1 VSDINEQHRTSIF
14 PYSAKKRR
22 VLISGDS
29 FAEGQT
35 DTRHRFDYQINKL
48 SNKYHAT
55 SIGCGGYG
63 PSQQILFAKRFITYL
78 RKDDVFI
85 LLTCGNDFGDIS
97 RKTIFG
103 RSKPHLT
110 NSGNRIEIKP
120 PDDSFL
126 YYFRDK
132 SFLLGYSLQFLDA
145 YNMKW
150 NFSDQEVRDSHNIYC
165 SFVESYFNNLKSKNI
180 IPVIFL
186 HSLKNTR
193 FCNELEL
200 KLHSKNINFVNL
212 SDLLSN
218 KVYLSED
225 NFHWNERGNLK
236 IAKQIVNYI
245 DNKLEN

>member
-1 VSDINEQHRTSIF
+1 MN
-14 PYSAKKRR
+14 SAEHLSFLVQQKKRR
-22 VLISGDS
+22 ILITGDS

-35 DTRHRFDYQINKL
+35 DARHRFDYQINRL

-63 PSQQILFAKRFITYL
+63 PSQQILFAQRFIHDL
-78 RKDDVFI
+78 RKDDVFL

-120 PDDSFL
+120 PNDGFF

-150 NFSDQEVRDSHNIYC
+150 NFSDPEVRDSHDIYC
-165 SFVESYFNNLKSKNI
+165 SFVETYFNELKSLNI
-180 IPVIFL
+180 NPVIFL
-186 HSLKNTR
+186 HSLNKTR
-193 FCNELEL
+193 FINELEL
-200 KLHSKNINFVNL
+200 KLHSKNLNFVNL
-212 SDLLSN
+212 SDALSD

-236 IAKQIVNYI
+236 IARDIVNYL
-245 DNKLEN
+245 DNRFEKSNL

>member
-1 VSDINEQHRTSIF
+1 MN
-14 PYSAKKRR
+14 SAEHLSFLVQQKKRR
-22 VLISGDS
+22 ILITGDS

-35 DTRHRFDYQINKL
+35 DARHRFDYQINRL

-63 PSQQILFAKRFITYL
+63 PSQQILFAHRFIPDL
-78 RKDDVFI
+78 RKDDVFL

-110 NSGNRIEIKP
+110 NSGYRIEIKP
-120 PDDSFL
+120 PNDGFF

-150 NFSDQEVRDSHNIYC
+150 NFSDQEVRDSHDIYC
-165 SFVESYFNNLKSKNI
+165 SFVETYFNELKKLNI

-186 HSLKNTR
+186 HSLNKTR
-193 FCNELEL
+193 FSNELEL
-200 KLHSKNINFVNL
+200 KLYSKNLNFVNL
-212 SDLLSN
+212 SDLLS
-218 KVYLSED
+218 KKLYLSED

-236 IAKQIVNYI
+236 IAKDVINYL
-245 DNKLEN
+245 DNKFEN